1 MQEKVLFE
9 SSFLYQPPIFSRLF
23 QILRDAVRD
32 FARDPVGFTISL
44 FKGDG
49 LGGRTRQDRLMLG
62 MAAGILTF
70 CTLFIIFVLGPQIWN
85 LLFGGSAV
93 QAQNEYEVHMINP
106 DDFKQQQIE
115 MPKAEKKAGG
125 GGGGGR
131 NTPTPASKG
140 QLPKFSLTPPLIAPR
155 PEPTP
160 RPPSLPVPE
169 TVQVDPRL
177 EPKRDELAM
186 TGLPNGVPGPPSA
199 GPGSGGGM
207 GDGSGGGMGPG
218 NGRGVGP
225 GNGYNMGGGDPRLG
239 GGSGGPVTNVD
250 TRPIAL
256 NNPQPRY
263 TEEARKNK
271 IQGTVKVRILIGA
284 DGAVKRVTV
293 SRGLPDGLDEQA
305 IQAAYQLRFKPAM
318 KGGQPVAYLQN
329 VEIEFNLR

>member
-1 MQEKVLFE
+1 MAEKALFADAFQ
-9 SSFLYQPPIFSRLF
+9 SQPF
-23 QILRDAVRD
+23 
-32 FARDPVGFTISL
+32 
-44 FKGDG
+44 
-49 LGGRTRQDRLMLG
+49 
-62 MAAGILTF
+62 ILTRLIKEF
-70 CTLFIIFVLGPQIWN
+70 LEASSEFRENPKAYIVTAFKSDGVGGHRRKMLLRFGLAIGIVVYALFFGVILILWSIHAKAKGLPQEELAIHW
-85 LLFGGSAV
+85 V
-93 QAQNEYEVHMINP
+93 NP
-106 DDFKQQQIE
+106 EDFKAVEIE
-115 MPKAEKKAGG
+115 KPKAKEKAGG

-177 EPKRDELAM
+177 EPKRDELAV

-207 GDGSGGGMGPG
+207 GDGKGGGMGPG
-218 NGRGVGP
+218 DGRGVGP

-239 GGSGGPVTNVD
+239 GGNGAPATSVDQGPVL
-250 TRPIAL
+250 L

-271 IQGTVKVRILIGA
+271 IQGTVLVRVLIGS
-284 DGAVKRVTV
+284 DGQVKRVTV
-293 SRGLPDGLDEQA
+293 TRGLPDGLDEQA

-318 KGGQPVAYLQN
+318 KSGQPVSFWKPVA
-329 VEIEFNLR
+329 IEFNLR

>member
-1 MQEKVLFE
+1 MQEKALFADAFQSQPFIVTRLIKASLE
-9 SSFLYQPPIFSRLF
+9 ASSEFRENPKSYLVSAFKSDGVGGHRRKMLLRFGLAIGIVVYACFF
-23 QILRDAVRD
+23 GAILILWSIHAK
-32 FARDPVGFTISL
+32 AKNDPQTEL
-44 FKGDG
+44 
-49 LGGRTRQDRLMLG
+49 
-62 MAAGILTF
+62 
-70 CTLFIIFVLGPQIWN
+70 
-85 LLFGGSAV
+85 
-93 QAQNEYEVHMINP
+93 EVHMINP
-106 DDFKQQQIE
+106 DDFKPQEIE
-115 MPKAEKKAGG
+115 MPKADKKAGG

-140 QLPKFSLTPPLIAPR
+140 QLPKFSLVPPLIAPR

-177 EPKRDELAM
+177 EPKRDELAV

-225 GNGYNMGGGDPRLG
+225 GEGWNTGGGRPGLG
-239 GGSGGPVTNVD
+239 GGTGGGPATSVD
-250 TRPIAL
+250 SKPIAL
-256 NNPQPRY
+256 NRPQPRY

-271 IQGTVKVRILIGA
+271 IQGNVRARVLIGA
-284 DGAVKRVTV
+284 DGQVKQVKIL
-293 SRGLPDGLDEQA
+293 SGLPDGLDEQA

-318 KGGQPVAYLQN
+318 KNGQPVAYWQP

>member
-1 MQEKVLFE
+1 MQEKVLFGDA
-9 SSFLYQPPIFSRLF
+9 FLNQPSILTRLIREFLEASREF
-23 QILRDAVRD
+23 REN
-32 FARDPVGFTISL
+32 PKSYTISA

-49 LGGRTRQDRLMLG
+49 LGGHRRKMLMRFGLAIGIVVYACFFGAILILWSIHAKAKVLPQDEL
-62 MAAGILTF
+62 AIHW
-70 CTLFIIFVLGPQIWN
+70 V
-85 LLFGGSAV
+85 
-93 QAQNEYEVHMINP
+93 NP
-106 DDFKQQQIE
+106 EDFKPVEIE
-115 MPKAEKKAGG
+115 KPKAKEKAGG

-169 TVQVDPRL
+169 TVMVDPRL
-177 EPKRDELAM
+177 EPKRDDLAV
-186 TGLPNGVPGPPSA
+186 TGLPTGVPGPPSA

-225 GNGYNMGGGDPRLG
+225 GEGFNMGGGGPRLG
-239 GGSGGPVTNVD
+239 GGNGAPATSVDQQPVL
-250 TRPIAL
+250 L
-256 NNPQPRY
+256 NMPQPRY

-271 IQGTVKVRILIGA
+271 IQGTVLVRVLIGN
-284 DGAVKRVTV
+284 DGQVKRVV
-293 SRGLPDGLDEQA
+293 VVRPLPDGLDEQA

-318 KGGQPVAYLQN
+318 KSGQPVSFWKPVA
-329 VEIEFNLR
+329 IEFNLR

>member
-1 MQEKVLFE
+1 MLFE
-9 SSFLYQPPIFSRLF
+9 DAFVDPPSILRRLVDAFLEAVSDFSR
-23 QILRDAVRD
+23 
-32 FARDPVGFTISL
+32 DPKAYIISA

-49 LGGRTRQDRLMLG
+49 VGGHRRKMLLRFG
-62 MAAGILTF
+62 LAIGIVVYAVF
-70 CTLFIIFVLGPQIWN
+70 
-85 LLFGGSAV
+85 FGAILILWSIHAKAKDEG
-93 QAQNEYEVHMINP
+93 QTELEVHMINP

-131 NTPTPASKG
+131 ETPTPASKG

-169 TVQVDPRL
+169 TVMVDPRL
-177 EPKRDELAM
+177 EPKRDELAL

-207 GDGSGGGMGPG
+207 GDGKGGGMGPG
-218 NGRGVGP
+218 DGRGVGP
-225 GNGYNMGGGDPRLG
+225 GSGYNMGGGDPRLG
-239 GGSGGPVTNVD
+239 GGSGAPATSVDQQPVL
-250 TRPIAL
+250 L

-271 IQGTVKVRILIGA
+271 IQGTVLVRVLIGS
-284 DGAVKRVTV
+284 DGAVKRVV
-293 SRGLPDGLDEQA
+293 VVRPLPDGLDEQA

-318 KGGQPVAYLQN
+318 KSGQPVSFWKPVA
-329 VEIEFNLR
+329 IEFNLR